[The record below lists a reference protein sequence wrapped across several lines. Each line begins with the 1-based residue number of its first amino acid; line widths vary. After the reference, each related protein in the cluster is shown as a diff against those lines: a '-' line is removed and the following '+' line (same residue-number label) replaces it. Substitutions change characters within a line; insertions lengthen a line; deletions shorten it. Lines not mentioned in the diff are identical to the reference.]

1 MACHFRVASE
11 NARFG
16 QPEVN
21 LGLIPGYG
29 GTQRLTQLIGKG
41 RAIELLT
48 SAAMLDAAT
57 ALQYGLVNYVFSQE
71 ELIPKTKALLE
82 VINSKAPKAVAACI
96 KAANAVYE
104 ENVNGYDVE
113 IDEFGNCFDTQDMKE
128 GTKAFLEK
136 RKPLFTGK

>member
-1 MACHFRVASE
+1 
-11 NARFG
+11 
-16 QPEVN
+16 
-21 LGLIPGYG
+21 
-29 GTQRLTQLIGKG
+29 
-41 RAIELLT
+41 
-48 SAAMLDAAT
+48 MLDAAT